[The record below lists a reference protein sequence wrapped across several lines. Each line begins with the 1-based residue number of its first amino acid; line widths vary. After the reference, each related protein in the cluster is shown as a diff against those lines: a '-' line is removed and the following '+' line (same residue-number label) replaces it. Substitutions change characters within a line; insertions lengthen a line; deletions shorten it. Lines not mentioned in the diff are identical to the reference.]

1 MYHLNNMNF
10 TIKSLR
16 IVWLPVLDHPQ
27 IPEDD
32 PNKFGFTIYD
42 LKHSLLEHEV
52 SEALGKLYSSEV
64 EIQPHDNNVD
74 GCRRLPVYSGTVP
87 SLARW

>member
-1 MYHLNNMNF
+1 MYYLNNMDF
-10 TIKSLR
+10 TIKSSR
-16 IVWLPVLDHPQ
+16 IVWPPVLDHPQ
-27 IPEDD
+27 ILEDN
-32 PNKFGFTIYD
+32 PNKSAFTIYD

-52 SEALGKLYSSEV
+52 SEALGKLYRSDV

-74 GCRRLPVYSGTVP
+74 GCRRLPVYSGTAP